1 MYPEVYWIVP
11 NGIQM
16 MFLPQYLKKKK
27 KEKRKTLS
35 IDPVRNKKF

>member
-16 MFLPQYLKKKK
+16 MFLPQSLKKK